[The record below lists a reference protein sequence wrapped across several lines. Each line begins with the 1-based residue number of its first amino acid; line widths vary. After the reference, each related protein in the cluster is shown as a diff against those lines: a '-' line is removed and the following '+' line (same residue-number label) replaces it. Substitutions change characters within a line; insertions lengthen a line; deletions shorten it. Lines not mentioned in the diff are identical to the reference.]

1 MSEALKSLN
10 NIRTL
15 RVQAR
20 EVTLETLEEML
31 EKLSV
36 VVEER
41 REEESSLRKEQE
53 EKEAKLAAFR
63 QKLLDEGIDPTEL
76 LSSLK
81 GQATKTKSVRAPRP
95 AKYKYIDEDG
105 TEKKAGPARAV
116 RRKSSLRRWKKAKS
130 WKTSPSKRQGDN
142 NIALFFI
149 CSATSSSPLQIRLHT
164 SFYQGCDKYRL
175 CRSSAIPAVKT
186 LYR

>member
-41 REEESSLRKEQE
+41 REEDVSLRKELE

-63 QKLLDEGIDPTEL
+63 QKLIDEGIDPTEL

-81 GQATKTKSVRAPRP
+81 GQTTKSKSVRAPRP
-95 AKYKYIDEDG
+95 AKYQYTDEDG
-105 TEKKAGPARAV
+105 
-116 RRKSSLRRWKKAKS
+116 S
-130 WKTSPSKRQGDN
+130 
-142 NIALFFI
+142 
-149 CSATSSSPLQIRLHT
+149 
-164 SFYQGCDKYRL
+164 
-175 CRSSAIPAVKT
+175 VKT
-186 LYR
+186 WTGQGRTPKAIAKALAEGKKLEDFAL